1 MKDAARKLT
10 PFAHQQSSSV
20 SITNAITAGNNTAY
34 IQQLDE
40 HVAEAYELCTLIEI
54 CLMHG
59 IKIKEYQGVVPFW
72 GLLERLA
79 TVEKLAGSAVAPKSS
94 TPQKGIASVNNVPNT
109 TSSFLY
115 SVEFIARTTSLRTPV
130 AKARAWIRCALNSR
144 ALDECLSIIL
154 QEKRL
159 VSLFYHPEAIL
170 SISDNVT
177 ILVAVLRT
185 LKVLPFAF
193 SMDDVSLNS
202 KPSWINASIDQS
214 EYQPYKIPPA
224 NPDYPPITGR
234 SSTFNQRAPQKQR
247 GIISSFFGSIERGI
261 NGVMESVDSMANR
274 ALDLDREDRGRDR
287 EREKDNYRDTKY
299 TSVSPL
305 FGTPLKV
312 LILDDSRCG
321 VSHMDPEL
329 GIPVMVACMISF
341 LTINVGTPKLFR
353 QKVTFERSEALRA
366 SLEQEKGIPNLGNM
380 SVRENVFM
388 VHTVAFT
395 LLQWLTELSE
405 PLLGTFHYAALSACQ
420 DVEDIQPRI
429 RNFSLLVSEA
439 PWYNQ
444 PLLSKLLAL
453 LNLCLKPEN
462 MAVNGL
468 NLVALSVLFTPFLYR
483 MDSYLHH
490 VREHPR
496 AGGSFFC
503 TIGDIHFVERDE
515 EAIKYLSISAAGEN
529 IRCKLRF

>member
-1 MKDAARKLT
+1 M
-10 PFAHQQSSSV
+10 
-20 SITNAITAGNNTAY
+20 SITNAITAGNNSAY
-34 IQQLDE
+34 VQRLDE

-54 CLMHG
+54 CLLNG
-59 IKIKEYQGVVPFW
+59 IRIKEYQGVVPLW

-79 TVEKLAGSAVAPKSS
+79 TVEKLSGTAVATKNIPVL
-94 TPQKGIASVNNVPNT
+94 KGASPVNNVPNT
-109 TSSFLY
+109 TSSFHY
-115 SVEFIARTTSLRTPV
+115 SVEFIARMTSLRTPV
-130 AKARAWIRCALNSR
+130 AKARAWIRYALNSR

-159 VSLFYHPEAIL
+159 VSFFYLQEAIL
-170 SISDNVT
+170 SITDNIT
-177 ILVAVLRT
+177 ILVAVIRT

-202 KPSWINASIDQS
+202 QPTWIGALVDQAG
-214 EYQPYKIPPA
+214 YQPLRLPPA
-224 NPDYPPITGR
+224 DFPPVTGR
-234 SSTFNQRAPQKQR
+234 SSTLNQRAPQKQR

-261 NGVMESVDSMANR
+261 NGVMESVDSIANR
-274 ALDLDREDRGRDR
+274 ALDLDSKDGRDR
-287 EREKDNYRDTKY
+287 EKERDMRY

-305 FGTPLKV
+305 FGTPLKT

-329 GIPVMVACMISF
+329 GIPVMAVCMISF
-341 LTINVGTPKLFR
+341 LTINVGTPQLFR
-353 QKVTFERSEALRA
+353 QKVTFERSEALRT

-380 SVRENVFM
+380 SVRENLFM

-405 PLLGTFHYAALSACQ
+405 PLLGTLHYAALSACQ

-453 LNLCLKPEN
+453 LNLCLKPEH
-462 MAVNGL
+462 MATNGL

-483 MDSYLHH
+483 MDPYLHH

-515 EAIKYLSISAAGEN
+515 EAIKYLSISAAGQN
-529 IRCKLRF
+529 I